1 MTTLR
6 TSRSS
11 TSSTNATA
19 TATVSASAPSHP
31 APTAAHPSA
40 ARPDRM
46 TRWLKPRLLRQLDTF
61 QGGRITLREGSH
73 AHTLGQG
80 GPLQVTVVI
89 RHPRAWK
96 RLAFGGTVGAA
107 ESYMDD
113 DWDADD
119 LVALVRLFAINLE
132 QVNGKLE
139 NGSAR
144 VTRWLLNAAYGFQR
158 NSVEGSRRNISAHYD
173 IGNDLFSTF
182 LDQAH
187 WMYSSAVFPY
197 PEASLEEA
205 STYKLDL
212 MLDKLDVR
220 PEHHLLEIGTGWG
233 GLAIHAAKTRGCH
246 VTTTTISEAQYAH
259 TARRIQE
266 EGLEQQITLLKEDYR
281 ALSGTYD
288 RVISVE
294 MIEAVGH
301 HYLDTYL
308 AKIERLLAADGQAML
323 QAITIRD
330 QRFETAKREMDFI
343 KRYIFPG
350 GFLPSHH
357 AILKSLTRKTSLN
370 MVAFDEIGQ
379 HYARTLREWRHR
391 FEASLEAVHKLG
403 YDERFVRMWRYY
415 LCYCEGG
422 FLERSIGT
430 CHLLLAKPQAK
441 PVPLT
446 GAL

>member
-6 TSRSS
+6 S
-11 TSSTNATA
+11 TPPNIQPVAQGRLTK
-19 TATVSASAPSHP
+19 
-31 APTAAHPSA
+31 
-40 ARPDRM
+40 
-46 TRWLKPRLLRQLDTF
+46 WLKPRLMAQLDTF
-61 QGGRITLREGSH
+61 RGGRITLIEGNQCH
-73 AHTLGQG
+73 HLGQE

-89 RHPRAWK
+89 RHSRAWK

-107 ESYMDD
+107 ESYMDG

-119 LVALVRLFAINLE
+119 LVALVRLFASNIE
-132 QVNGKLE
+132 QVNAKME

-144 VTRWLLNAAYGFQR
+144 VAHWLLGAAYRLQR
-158 NSVEGSRRNISAHYD
+158 NSLSGSKRNIAAHYD

-182 LDQAH
+182 LDRLH

-197 PEASLEEA
+197 PQASLEEA
-205 STYKLDL
+205 STYKLNL
-212 MLDKLDVR
+212 MLDKLDVQ

-233 GLAIHAAKTRGCH
+233 GLAIHAAKTRGCR
-246 VTTTTISEAQYAH
+246 VTTTTISEEQYTH
-259 TARRIQE
+259 TQRRIYE
-266 EGLEQQITLLKEDYR
+266 EGLTDKITLLKQDYR
-281 ALSGTYD
+281 ELKGHYD
-288 RVISVE
+288 RLISVE

-301 HYLDTYL
+301 QYLDTYL
-308 AKIERLLAADGQAML
+308 NKLDSLLTDDGQAML

-330 QRFETAKREMDFI
+330 QRFEDAKHEMDFI

-357 AILKSLTRKTSLN
+357 AMLSSVMRKTSMN
-370 MVAFDEIGQ
+370 VVALDEIGQ

-391 FEASLEAVHKLG
+391 FEASLEQVRKLG
-403 YDERFVRMWRYY
+403 YDERFIRMWRYY

-422 FLERSIGT
+422 FIERSIGT
-430 CHLLLAKPQAK
+430 CHLLLAKPAAK
-441 PVPLT
+441 PIPLM

>member
-1 MTTLR
+1 MTILR

-11 TSSTNATA
+11 TSSATPSSL
-19 TATVSASAPSHP
+19 TKSATVSAAD
-31 APTAAHPSA
+31 PSA
-40 ARPDRM
+40 AQTDRV
-46 TRWLKPRLLRQLDTF
+46 TRWLKPRLLKQLDTF
-61 QGGRITLREGSH
+61 QGGYITLVEGTKRH
-73 AHTLGQG
+73 HLGQG
-80 GPLQVTVVI
+80 GPLQATIVI

-96 RLAFGGTVGAA
+96 RLAFGGTIGAA
-107 ESYMDD
+107 ESYMDH

-119 LVALVRLFAINLE
+119 LVALVRLFAANLE

-139 NGSAR
+139 TGGAR
-144 VTRWLLNAAYGFQR
+144 FTRWLLNAAYRFQR
-158 NSVEGSRRNISAHYD
+158 NSVEGSKRNIAAHYD

-182 LDQAH
+182 LDREH

-197 PEASLEEA
+197 PDASLEEA

-212 MLDKLDVR
+212 MLEKLDVR
-220 PEHHLLEIGTGWG
+220 PEHQLLEIGTGWG
-233 GLAIHAAKTRGCH
+233 GLALHAAKTRGCH
-246 VTTTTISEAQYAH
+246 VTTTTISEEQHAH
-259 TARRIQE
+259 TAARIKA
-266 EGLEQQITLLKEDYR
+266 EGLEHKITLLKQDYR
-281 ALSGTYD
+281 ALTGTYD

-301 HYLDTYL
+301 QYLDTYL
-308 AKIERLLAADGQAML
+308 AKIDSLLTENGQAML

-330 QRFETAKREMDFI
+330 QRFDAAKREMDFI

-357 AILKSLTRKTSLN
+357 AMLKSVTRKTSLN
-370 MVAFDEIGQ
+370 MVALDEIGQ
-379 HYARTLREWRHR
+379 HYARSLREWRHR
-391 FEASLEAVHKLG
+391 FEANLDTVHALG

>member
-1 MTTLR
+1 MTILR

-11 TSSTNATA
+11 TPPSTSPALA
-19 TATVSASAPSHP
+19 KDAAAP
-31 APTAAHPSA
+31 AAKPSA
-40 ARPDRM
+40 AQADRV
-46 TRWLKPRLLRQLDTF
+46 TRWLKPRLLKQLDTF
-61 QGGRITLREGSH
+61 QGGHITLIEGTKRH
-73 AHTLGQG
+73 HLGQG

-96 RLAFGGTVGAA
+96 RLAFGGTIGAA
-107 ESYMDD
+107 ESYMDH

-119 LVALVRLFAINLE
+119 LVALVRLFAVNLE
-132 QVNGKLE
+132 QVNSKLE
-139 NGSAR
+139 TGSAR
-144 VTRWLLNAAYGFQR
+144 FTRWLLNTAYRFQR
-158 NSVEGSRRNISAHYD
+158 NSVEGAKRNIAAHYD

-182 LDQAH
+182 LDREH

-197 PEASLEEA
+197 PDASLEEA

-212 MLDKLDVR
+212 MLEKLDVR

-233 GLAIHAAKTRGCH
+233 GLALHAAKTRGCH
-246 VTTTTISEAQYAH
+246 VTTTTISDEQHIH
-259 TARRIQE
+259 TAARIKA
-266 EGLEQQITLLKEDYR
+266 EGLEHKITLLKQDYR
-281 ALSGTYD
+281 ALTGTYD

-301 HYLDTYL
+301 QYLDTYL
-308 AKIERLLAADGQAML
+308 AKIDSLLAQDGQAML

-330 QRFETAKREMDFI
+330 QRFEAAKREMDFI

-357 AILKSLTRKTSLN
+357 AMLKSLTRKTSLN
-370 MVAFDEIGQ
+370 MVALDEIGQ

-391 FEASLEAVHKLG
+391 FEANLEAVSNLG

-430 CHLLLAKPQAK
+430 CHLLMAKPQAK

>member
-1 MTTLR
+1 
-6 TSRSS
+6 
-11 TSSTNATA
+11 
-19 TATVSASAPSHP
+19 
-31 APTAAHPSA
+31 
-40 ARPDRM
+40 M
-46 TRWLKPRLLRQLDTF
+46 TRWLKPRLLKQLDAF
-61 QGGRITLREGSH
+61 QGGHITLIEGTTRH
-73 AHTLGQG
+73 RLGQG
-80 GPLQVTVVI
+80 GALQVTVVI

-96 RLAFGGTVGAA
+96 RMAFGGTIGAA
-107 ESYMDD
+107 ESYMDQ

-119 LVALVRLFAINLE
+119 LVALIRLCAVNLE
-132 QVNGKLE
+132 QVNRKLE
-139 NGSAR
+139 TGSAR
-144 VTRWLLNAAYGFQR
+144 FTRWLLNNAYRFQH
-158 NSVEGSRRNISAHYD
+158 NSVAGAKRNIAAHYD

-182 LDQAH
+182 LDREH

-197 PEASLEEA
+197 PDASLEEA

-212 MLDKLDVR
+212 MLEKLDVR

-233 GLAIHAAKTRGCH
+233 GLALHAAKTRGCH
-246 VTTTTISEAQYAH
+246 VTTTTISQEQHAH
-259 TARRIQE
+259 TAARIKE
-266 EGLEQQITLLKEDYR
+266 EGLGHKITLLKQDYR
-281 ALSGTYD
+281 ELSGTYD

-301 HYLDTYL
+301 QYLDTYL
-308 AKIERLLAADGQAML
+308 AKIDSLLAEDGLAML

-330 QRFETAKREMDFI
+330 QRFDAAKRDMDFI

-370 MVAFDEIGQ
+370 MVALDEIGQ

-391 FEASLEAVHKLG
+391 FEANLEAVSNLG

-430 CHLLLAKPQAK
+430 CHLLMAKPQAK